1 MEVRLLPPEPAHRT
15 SSGRY
20 LPKVENPRKRP
31 HLSPA
36 QVTELA
42 EEVHPDFRAIVLS
55 MGVLGLRPSEAIALR
70 EGLDLDRAVLHVRR
84 AAVDVPGK
92 GMVVRDQTTAYF
104 CCSGVRYSDLSATAS
119 QYGQRVVST
128 GRPVP
133 NFSLKYRSQGGLP
146 LRSPSVG

>member
-1 MEVRLLPPEPAHRT
+1 MARHGPLEPGMEVRLLPPEPAHRT

-42 EEVHPDFRAIVLS
+42 EEVHPDFPAIVLS

-70 EGLDLDRAVLHVRR
+70 EG
-84 AAVDVPGK
+84 PGP
-92 GMVVRDQTTAYF
+92 RQ
-104 CCSGVRYSDLSATAS
+104 
-119 QYGQRVVST
+119 
-128 GRPVP
+128 GRPARP
-133 NFSLKYRSQGGLP
+133 
-146 LRSPSVG
+146 